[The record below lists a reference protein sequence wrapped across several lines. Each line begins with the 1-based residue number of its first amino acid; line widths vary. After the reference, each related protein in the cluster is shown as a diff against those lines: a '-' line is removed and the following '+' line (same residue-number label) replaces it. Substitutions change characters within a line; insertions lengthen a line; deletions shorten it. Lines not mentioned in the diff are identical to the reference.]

1 MAVLAVTH
9 EVEDYDNWRKV
20 FDDNDDIREK
30 YGLQA
35 GRVFQDADNS
45 NIITVMADGEL
56 EALKSFASSTD
67 LYEAMKASGVVGL
80 PKTTFLQEVT

>member
-1 MAVLAVTH
+1 MAVIAITH

-20 FDDNDDIREK
+20 YDDNDDIREK
-30 YGLQA
+30 YGIQR
-35 GRVFQDADNS
+35 GRVFQDSDDS
-45 NIITVMADGEL
+45 NMITILAEGDL

-80 PKTTFLQEVT
+80 PKTTYLEEVS

>member
-1 MAVLAVTH
+1 MALIAITH

-20 FDDNDDIREK
+20 YDDNDDIRDK
-30 YGLQA
+30 HGVHS
-35 GRVFQDADNS
+35 GRVFQDSDNS
-45 NIITVMADGEL
+45 NMITVLAEGDL

-80 PKTTFLQEVT
+80 PKTTYLQEVL

>member
-20 FDDNDDIREK
+20 YDDNDDIREK
-30 YGLQA
+30 YGIES
-35 GRVFQDADNS
+35 GRVFQDVDNS
-45 NIITVMADGEL
+45 NMITVMADGEL
-56 EALKSFASSTD
+56 EALKSFASSTE

-80 PKTTFLQEVT
+80 PKTTFLQDVS